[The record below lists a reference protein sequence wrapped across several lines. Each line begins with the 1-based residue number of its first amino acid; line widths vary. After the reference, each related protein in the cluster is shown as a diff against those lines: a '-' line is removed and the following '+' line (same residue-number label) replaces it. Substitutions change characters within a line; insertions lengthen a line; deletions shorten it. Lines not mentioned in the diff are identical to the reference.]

1 MFYDFF
7 CSDPKP
13 DPDPENLTRSGQKVR
28 NRLDPQHLGG
38 QLLIKGEKPLYLPR
52 KSTTGTHTLPFTIF
66 DLVHMQVILS
76 DLLYRWTA
84 VYPNSF
90 YLVRV
95 PVTALP
101 IKRTNSLLPRT
112 WLPFHTFFL
121 HVHHA
126 FYYYSPITT
135 WLARNVSSLQLSTHQ
150 EFQGHSVWILWGS
163 SLCFQL
169 NFFSCSKWIQC
180 WAGGAWK

>member
-13 DPDPENLTRSGQKVR
+13 DPDPENLTGSGQKVR

-76 DLLYRWTA
+76 NLLYRWTA

-101 IKRTNSLLPRT
+101 IKRTAIT
-112 WLPFHTFFL
+112 QT
-121 HVHHA
+121 A
-126 FYYYSPITT
+126 YYPEPGY
-135 WLARNVSSLQLSTHQ
+135 LS
-150 EFQGHSVWILWGS
+150 IL
-163 SLCFQL
+163 
-169 NFFSCSKWIQC
+169 FSCMCTMLSITIAPSPRDLQEMFRPYSFLPTKSFRGIPFEFC
-180 WAGGAWK
+180 GDRLYVFN